1 MTPLNTESLEARPV
15 LVPPTEAPAQLLPA
29 GRTAALLSSWW
40 QPLAVLGLVV
50 LGPWALATS
59 PYLNLL
65 TLAGIWGIALVGVSM
80 LAGLGG
86 QFTFGQAGMVGIGAY
101 ASAIVTVDHGAPPAL
116 GVLAGVVVA
125 AAVALATAPVL
136 RLRGW
141 YLALAT
147 LALGFLF
154 QELAVNKHSL
164 TGGNDGILGIGAFE
178 IFGFRVHET
187 STYFVV
193 CWSLV
198 LALMLV
204 ARNLG
209 RSRFGSAARA
219 IQADEDAAR
228 SLGIPAV
235 RYKVTVWVL
244 AAVMASISGSMYA
257 HYARFISP
265 QDFGFHQS
273 IVLFMALL
281 LGGYRST
288 FGALVALV
296 FLTCLPE
303 LGRDVAPTNL
313 ITAVALMAVYTLS
326 PDGLAGLCKAATNAG
341 LTAARRTARSSH
353 A

>member
-1 MTPLNTESLEARPV
+1 LNTKSLGVLPAPV
-15 LVPPTEAPAQLLPA
+15 TLSEAPTRKLSGRRVASLL
-29 GRTAALLSSWW
+29 GSWW
-40 QPLAVLGLVV
+40 QLLAVLALVIV
-50 LGPWALATS
+50 GPSVLATS

-86 QFTFGQAGMVGIGAY
+86 QFTFGQAGLVSIGAY
-101 ASAIVTVDHGAPPAL
+101 SSAIVTVDHAGPPVL
-116 GVLAGVVVA
+116 GVLVGIVVA
-125 AAVALATAPVL
+125 SAVALATAPIL

-147 LALGFLF
+147 LAIGFLF
-154 QELAVNKHSL
+154 QEFAVNKRSL
-164 TGGNDGILGIGAFE
+164 TGGNDGILGIQPFE
-178 IFGFRVHET
+178 IFGIRVEET
-187 STYFVV
+187 SAYFVV

-198 LALMLV
+198 LVLMLV

-209 RSRFGSAARA
+209 CSRFGSAARA
-219 IQADEDAAR
+219 IQGDEDAAR
-228 SLGIPAV
+228 SLGIPAL

-296 FLTCLPE
+296 FLVCLPE

-313 ITAVALMAVYTLS
+313 ITAIALMTVYTMS
-326 PDGLAGLCKAATNAG
+326 PDGLAGLCKAATGSA
-341 LTAARRTARSSH
+341 LAATRRSMGRSH